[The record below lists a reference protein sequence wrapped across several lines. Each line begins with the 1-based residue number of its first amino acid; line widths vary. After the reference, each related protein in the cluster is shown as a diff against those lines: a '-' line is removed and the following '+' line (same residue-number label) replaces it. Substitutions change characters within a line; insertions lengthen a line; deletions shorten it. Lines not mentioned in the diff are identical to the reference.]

1 MLRPYHEPTARGHEM
16 PASEYLEQKILG
28 HIFGD
33 TAYTRPTALHVG
45 LLTATPADEGGM
57 VEVAAAEYA
66 RIQRDPGDVNWIQ
79 QADGRRIN
87 ATAIE
92 FPDPL
97 TDWGTVT
104 AVGIF
109 DAATDGN
116 LICYTLLDAP
126 KTVLGGGATFIFQP
140 GANSW
145 RMNDL

>member
-1 MLRPYHEPTARGHEM
+1 M
-16 PASEYLEQKILG
+16 PASEYLEQKILS

-33 TAYTRPTALHVG
+33 TAYTRPTVLHVG

-57 VEVAAAEYA
+57 VEVAAAEYV
-66 RIQRDPGDVNWIQ
+66 RIQRDPGDVNWIS

-92 FPDPL
+92 FADPL
-97 TDWGTVT
+97 TNWGTVV

-109 DAATDGN
+109 DAPTGGN

-126 KTVLGGGATFIFQP
+126 KTVQAGGAMLIFQP